1 VKLTPPQAK
10 NIVKS
15 LRFKRGLVTALTRD
29 HKTKETLM
37 VAFQN
42 REAVLKTLT
51 EGVMYYW
58 SRSRRKLWL
67 KGEESGHKQ
76 LLRGVRIDCDGD
88 ALLYDVK
95 QIGGACHKGYFS
107 CFHLEVRGGKIAVRA
122 KPVFKPEEVYK

>member
-1 VKLTPPQAK
+1 M
-10 NIVKS
+10 
-15 LRFKRGLVTALTRD
+15 
-29 HKTKETLM
+29 LM

-42 REAVLKTLT
+42 REAVLRTLT

-67 KGEESGHKQ
+67 KGEESGHEQ

-95 QIGGACHKGYFS
+95 QVGGACHKGYFS
-107 CFHLEVRGGKIAVRA
+107 CFHLEVRKGRIVVRA